1 MRLLIALGLFMA
13 SLVLLLVG
21 VAQRT
26 IWAPPSEYRMAVEF
40 DAANPFLVVPNETLS
55 AHPGVPIITTS
66 GSKNLFI
73 ATGRESDILAWV
85 GNTSYTLIAADQ
97 EGEKLVVTSVNG
109 PGPKASPVGA
119 DLWRTEVSAE
129 SVALLKAPT
138 LDSGAAIIATDGN
151 KPAPGRVELV
161 WPIKFDLFGSD
172 LLIWIGSGLL
182 ALALILNFISYRT
195 LRKRRGPSRRVP
207 KAPQGPKLRLSKPPR
222 MAPPRGRRSARGKLA
237 APAALVTLA
246 LLTGCSPAEP
256 NAEPTPTP
264 TAVAGDP
271 PVVQQA
277 QLARILSEVASA
289 AKAGDAKN
297 DRTKLVTRFQ
307 GPALEQRIAY
317 YSLRKLDANLPKLP
331 TIAGKPITFTLPA
344 ATTLW
349 PRTVMAVTD
358 EDGDANPQMLV
369 LQQANP
375 RAQYQLWYN
384 IRLMPGAMIPS
395 VPVPEIGAIPVAPD
409 AKFLTVVPKL
419 LPKVYGTVI
428 DNGAGSPN
436 ADLFDLSADEFFKQI
451 SESQDAQVAA
461 LKNGKITF
469 SHTLGNANVLA
480 LATTEGGALVAVSMV
495 DGYTIRP
502 TKAGS
507 AITVTGLEKT
517 MLGASG
523 SPTGI
528 VSRYSDMLLFY
539 IPASGSEARAKILG
553 VTQGLL
559 SVRSR

>member
-26 IWAPPSEYRMAVEF
+26 VWAPPSEYRMSVEF
-40 DAANPFLVVPNETLS
+40 DAANPFVVIPNETLS
-55 AHPGVPIITTS
+55 AHPGVPIVTTS

-73 ATGRESDILAWV
+73 ATGRESDVLAWV
-85 GNTSYTLIAADQ
+85 GETSHTLISLD
-97 EGEKLVVTSVNG
+97 GEKLAATSVTG
-109 PGPKASPVGA
+109 PGLKASPVGS
-119 DLWRTEVSAE
+119 DLWRAEVSAE
-129 SVALLKAPT
+129 SVALLKTPAE
-138 LDSGAAIIATDGN
+138 DGGAAILATDGN

-182 ALALILNFISYRT
+182 VLALVLNFISYRT

-246 LLTGCSPAEP
+246 LLTGCSPAAPSE
-256 NAEPTPTP
+256 EPTPTP

-297 DRTKLVTRFQ
+297 DRAKLVSRFQ

-395 VPVPEIGAIPVAPD
+395 VPVPEIGAIPVAAD
-409 AKFLTVVPKL
+409 AKFL
-419 LPKVYGTVI
+419 
-428 DNGAGSPN
+428 
-436 ADLFDLSADEFFKQI
+436 
-451 SESQDAQVAA
+451 
-461 LKNGKITF
+461 
-469 SHTLGNANVLA
+469 
-480 LATTEGGALVAVSMV
+480 
-495 DGYTIRP
+495 
-502 TKAGS
+502 
-507 AITVTGLEKT
+507 
-517 MLGASG
+517 
-523 SPTGI
+523 
-528 VSRYSDMLLFY
+528 
-539 IPASGSEARAKILG
+539 
-553 VTQGLL
+553 
-559 SVRSR
+559 